1 MLKFDTATLP
11 AQIISAAVISSLN
24 VLIPNCG
31 ELENNVVLGVSYNQF
46 DWLDDK
52 ADLEFF
58 LCVCVSTVTDHFCHI
73 KIPFYR

>member
-31 ELENNVVLGVSYNQF
+31 ELEDNVVWEL
-46 DWLDDK
+46 
-52 ADLEFF
+52 
-58 LCVCVSTVTDHFCHI
+58 VTTNLIDYMTKLI
-73 KIPFYR
+73 WSSFYVFVFQL